1 MMIPDSQS
9 RVNPRRSTV
18 VTITDR
24 NFFIA
29 IFTLVLS
36 LKYHRVRTR
45 INVLSVGLTA
55 QQKAW
60 LEQFED
66 LTVVEADAST
76 GLGPA
81 ARKGEA
87 ILTAENDDSEYI
99 SLLDGDCIATGDI
112 TRHLTP
118 SGQTLYARM
127 KTPDEDRGVFATRYE
142 ADDVPGTIPRRILA
156 TWKNDVGENESP
168 AITNTVCGGNL
179 TVHRSQLPF
188 IRKWQSQIAKVLP
201 KGLQGAHDFGSH
213 AYSQVD
219 ESVLNSLLAF
229 ADQAPRAERVQLDVD
244 PDAYVAHLGPNH
256 PKPWVLW
263 RPERLKY
270 YAPVAEIIAWAQK
283 EGFQMPPIPWTFLKR
298 NWVQVYL
305 CSYAFALYRACK
317 RPPALLWRAWK
328 AFAKRGRSPLP
339 APASAREK
347 QPIRL

>member
-1 MMIPDSQS
+1 MTS
-9 RVNPRRSTV
+9 NPRSEKEQPSSTV

-66 LTVVEADAST
+66 VKVVEADAST

-118 SGQTLYARM
+118 PGQTLYARL
-127 KTPDEDRGVFATRYE
+127 KTPDEDDGVFATRYD

-156 TWKNDVGENESP
+156 TWKTDVGENESP

-188 IRKWQSQIAKVLP
+188 IEKWQSQIAKVLP

-229 ADQAPRAERVQLDVD
+229 AHDAPRAERVQLDVD

-270 YAPVAEIIAWAQK
+270 YEPLAEIIAWAQTQ
-283 EGFQMPPIPWTFLKR
+283 GYQMPPIPWTFLKR
-298 NWVQVYL
+298 NRARVYL
-305 CSYAFALYRACK
+305 CSYAFALYRACR
-317 RPPALLWRAWK
+317 RPFALLWRIWK
-328 AFAKRGRSPLP
+328 AFRKSGNTPHR
-339 APASAREK
+339 APTPVSEK
-347 QPIRL
+347 EPVHS